1 MNSSIELRTIGIW
14 TAQLDYQPAAK
25 VREAAAELEHLGFG
39 AIWFPESVGREALTH
54 SALLLGASRRIV
66 IATGIANIYARDA
79 VTMAAAQRTLAEA
92 YPGRFVLGLGVSHI
106 PLVEQIRGHSYG
118 PPVTSMRAYL
128 DGMDRAPYRAVP
140 PSMKPIRVLAALGPK
155 MLKLAADRADGAH
168 SYFVPPEHTAQ
179 AREILGKDRLL
190 AVEQAIVIET
200 DAGKAREIARAHTS
214 RYLALPN
221 YVNNL
226 LPLPARSS
234 SSPGVIYAP
243 LSIGFATINP
253 PVRTMSAFKCSRRIR
268 RGSPCHNGA
277 RLHQRC

>member
-1 MNSSIELRTIGIW
+1 
-14 TAQLDYQPAAK
+14 
-25 VREAAAELEHLGFG
+25 
-39 AIWFPESVGREALTH
+39 LTH
-54 SALLLGASRRIV
+54 SALLLGATQRIV

-79 VTMAAAQRTLAEA
+79 VTMAAAQKTLAEA
-92 YPGRFVLGLGVSHI
+92 YPGRFLLGLGVSHI

-140 PSMKPIRVLAALGPK
+140 PSIKPIRVLAALGP
-155 MLKLAADRADGAH
+155 MLKLTADRADGAH
-168 SYFVPPEHTAQ
+168 SYFVPPEHTAH

-190 AVEQAIVIET
+190 AVEQAIVLET
-200 DAGKAREIARAHTS
+200 DAGKAREIARVHTS

-221 YVNNL
+221 YVDNL
-226 LPLPARSS
+226 RRLGFGPQDLASS
-234 SSPGVIYAP
+234 GSDRLVDAIVAWVIYAP

-268 RGSPCHNGA
+268 RGFPCHNGA
-277 RLHQRC
+277 RLHRRCWDLNETATPVLCAPLNSGASYA